1 MKTIIHL
8 LLGVVLTHAADEIPN
23 NPELRHQRKQ
33 LKKELREAKKQIRL
47 IKRVERLES
56 KIHKKDS
63 LI

>member
-1 MKTIIHL
+1 MKTIIHF

-23 NPELRHQRKQ
+23 NPEFRYQRKQ
-33 LKKELREAKKQIRL
+33 LKKELRESRKQMRL

-56 KIHKKDS
+56 KIQKKDS

>member
-1 MKTIIHL
+1 MKTIIHF

-23 NPELRHQRKQ
+23 KPEFRYQRKQ
-33 LKKELREAKKQIRL
+33 LKKELRESRKQIRL

-56 KIHKKDS
+56 KIQKKDS